1 MIVVVRVVR
10 VTAVVR
16 VRLMMVV
23 RGKIVGNHLGE
34 QLLGDL
40 GRWSLCGFLSVRWG
54 QLLVI
59 IVVVVVVVA
68 VVVILL

>member
-40 GRWSLCGFLSVRWG
+40 GRWSLCGFLSVRRG

-59 IVVVVVVVA
+59 IVVVVVVA

>member
-40 GRWSLCGFLSVRWG
+40 GRWSLCGFLSVRWW

-59 IVVVVVVVA
+59 IVVVVVVA